1 MDSRNSTDKIMEIGR
16 LSLVKGKLRHIM
28 AVAENM
34 RMEDEFECSL
44 FDVSPLQALIMP
56 FAFESSTTYTLLAD
70 ETPVAL
76 LGTVETE
83 TEGVARVWFLATDK
97 LHNHNVSF
105 LKGCKDVIE
114 ILQGKYYI
122 LENFVPVE
130 NQSTINW
137 LKWCGFV
144 FDETGYS
151 HNNYRFLKFIRCN
164 INKSMSYNEM
174 SQPIYH

>member
-83 TEGVARVWFLATDK
+83 TE
-97 LHNHNVSF
+97 
-105 LKGCKDVIE
+105 
-114 ILQGKYYI
+114 
-122 LENFVPVE
+122 
-130 NQSTINW
+130 
-137 LKWCGFV
+137 
-144 FDETGYS
+144 
-151 HNNYRFLKFIRCN
+151 
-164 INKSMSYNEM
+164 NKRKT
-174 SQPIYH
+174 